1 MQYSIIQTGST
12 GNAVIVRNVMFD
24 CGVSFKALHDHYK
37 NIDLVLL
44 THQHSDH
51 VNLKTIKKLA
61 EERPTL
67 RFAGGE
73 FLEDKMQ
80 DIKNFDVLESGKIY
94 DYGAFKVEPIELVHD
109 VPNYG
114 YKVDF
119 NGKKVIYATDTAN
132 LDGIEAKGFDLY
144 LIEANYTEEELQ
156 QRIAEKEEN
165 GEFVY
170 EYRVQETH
178 LSKEQADD
186 FILQNIVDGEY
197 VYLHEHA
204 EKGEMPK

>member
-1 MQYSIIQTGST
+1 MKYNIIKTGSK
-12 GNAVIVRNVMFD
+12 GNAVICENVLFD

-44 THQHSDH
+44 THCHTDH
-51 VNLKTIKKLA
+51 MNMKTIKRLA

-67 RFAGGE
+67 RFACCE
-73 FLEDKMQ
+73 WLADIIEVNNLDILEC
-80 DIKNFDVLESGKIY
+80 GKEY
-94 DYGAFKVEPIELVHD
+94 DYGAFKVEPIELHHD
-109 VPNYG
+109 VPNCG
-114 YKVDF
+114 YKV
-119 NGKKVIYATDTAN
+119 NWGGHKAIYATDTAN
-132 LDGIEAKGFDLY
+132 LDGIEARGFDLY
-144 LIEANYTEEELQ
+144 FIESNYTEEELQ

-186 FILQNIVDGEY
+186 FILQNITDGEY

>member
-1 MQYSIIQTGST
+1 MIYNIIQTGSK
-12 GNAVIVRNVMFD
+12 GNAVVVENAMFD

-44 THQHSDH
+44 THCHTDH
-51 VNLKTIKKLA
+51 INMKTIKRLA

-67 RFAGGE
+67 RFAGGS
-73 FLEDKMQ
+73 FLELDG
-80 DIKNFDVLESGKIY
+80 IKNFDVLESGKTY
-94 DYGAFKVEPIELVHD
+94 DYGAFTVEPIKLAHD

-114 YKVDF
+114 YKVNF
-119 NGKKVIYATDTAN
+119 NGHKVIYATDTAN
-132 LDGIEAKGFDLY
+132 LDEIEAKGFDLY

-170 EYRVQETH
+170 EHRVQETH

-186 FILQNIVDGEY
+186 FILRNITNGEY
-197 VYLHEHA
+197 VYLHEHV
-204 EKGEMPK
+204 ER